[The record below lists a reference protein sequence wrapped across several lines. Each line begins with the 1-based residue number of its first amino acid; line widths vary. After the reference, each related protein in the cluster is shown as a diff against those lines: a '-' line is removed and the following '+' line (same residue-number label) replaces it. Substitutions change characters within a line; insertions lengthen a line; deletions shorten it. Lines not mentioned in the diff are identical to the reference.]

1 MNSIFGDENI
11 REHLMGMCQIF
22 VLEILKVR
30 KLRDGCVSKIL
41 PTLALLK
48 LDKSRLFGEFF
59 PHLTLLFT
67 YLENKI
73 RLHDF

>member
-11 REHLMGMCQIF
+11 REHLVGMCQIF

-41 PTLALLK
+41 STLALLK
-48 LDKSRLFGEFF
+48 LDKSRLFW
-59 PHLTLLFT
+59 
-67 YLENKI
+67 
-73 RLHDF
+73 